1 VRLGILLPRYGADVV
16 GGTEHWLQMLA
27 EHLVAERGF
36 EVEVFTT
43 CATSAVTWAD
53 ELEPG
58 TSELSGVTVH
68 RHRSVSGRDPEYGA
82 LDPVIRR
89 DPASVPDRLARRY
102 IELVGPVCPEMID
115 HAEASSCDLV
125 AVTPYLFWP
134 AVHGVPRLGRRVV
147 FHGAAHDEAELQLR
161 IMRPVYAAVGGFA
174 YNSFAERAL
183 VERRFPVAHLP
194 GCVVGNTVV
203 ERDGDPVAA
212 RQALGIG
219 DTPFVL
225 CVGRV
230 ERTKGAHA
238 LAEMFSEYKRR
249 RPGPLKLVFL
259 GPEHERVER
268 SPDIVIAGRQ
278 PETVKWGALREAE
291 LFITPSAFESFS
303 LVVLESWLAGR
314 PVLVNGLCPATM
326 EHCRR
331 GEGGLW
337 FTSYATFEAALDR
350 LLGNDELRHEMA
362 RRGEAYARATFA
374 WAPLLDRY
382 ETLCDRVLSRLS
394 QAPNYRP

>member
-1 VRLGILLPRYGADVV
+1 MRLGIVLPRYGADVV

-27 EHLVAERGF
+27 EHLVAERGW

-58 TSELSGVTVH
+58 STELHGVTVH
-68 RHRSVSGRDPEYGA
+68 RHRSVSGRDPAYGA

-89 DPASVPDRLARRY
+89 DPGSIPDELAHRFVH
-102 IELVGPVCPEMID
+102 LVGPVCPDVID
-115 HAEASSCDLV
+115 DAEASVCDLI

-147 FHGAAHDEAELQLR
+147 FHGAAHDEAELHLR
-161 IMRPVYAAVGGFA
+161 IMRSVYGSVGGFA
-174 YNSFAERAL
+174 YNSFAERQL
-183 VERRFPVAHLP
+183 VERVFPVAHLP

-203 ERDGDPVAA
+203 EREGDPAAA

-219 DTPFVL
+219 DAPFVL

-230 ERTKGAHA
+230 ERTKGAHV
-238 LAEMFSEYKRR
+238 LAEMFVEYKRR
-249 RPGPLKLVFL
+249 RPGPLKLVL
-259 GPEHERVER
+259 IGPENERLER
-268 SPDIVIAGRQ
+268 SADVVVAGRQ
-278 PETVKWGALREAE
+278 PEAVKWGALRSAE
-291 LFITPSAFESFS
+291 VFVTPSAFESFS

-314 PVLVNGLCPATM
+314 PVLVNGRCAATV

-331 GEGGLW
+331 GLGGMW
-337 FTSYATFEAALDR
+337 FTSYGTFESALDR
-350 LLGNDELRHEMA
+350 LLEDEELRHDLG
-362 RRGEAYARATFA
+362 RRGEAYTRATFA
-374 WAPLLDRY
+374 WGPLLDRY
-382 ETLCDRVLSRLS
+382 EALCERVLARRSLVPR
-394 QAPNYRP
+394 

>member
-1 VRLGILLPRYGADVV
+1 MRLGIVLPRYGTDVV

-27 EHLVAERGF
+27 EHLVAERAW

-58 TSELSGVTVH
+58 TTELNGVTVH
-68 RHRSVSGRDPEYGA
+68 RHRSISGRDPAYGA

-89 DPASVPDRLARRY
+89 DPASVPDALASSF
-102 IELVGPVCPEMID
+102 IDLVGPVCPDVLD
-115 HAEASSCDLV
+115 HAAASTSELI
-125 AVTPYLFWP
+125 ALTPYLYWP
-134 AVHGVPRLGRRVV
+134 AVHGAARLGRRVV
-147 FHGAAHDEAELQLR
+147 FHGAAHDEAELHLR
-161 IMRPVYAAVGGFA
+161 IMRHVYGVVGGFA

-183 VERRFPVAHLP
+183 VERIFPVAHLP

-203 ERDGDPVAA
+203 EREGDPAAA
-212 RQALGIG
+212 RQALGLDDG
-219 DTPFVL
+219 PFVL

-230 ERTKGAHA
+230 ERTKGALV
-238 LAEMFSEYKRR
+238 LAEMFTEYKRR

-259 GPEHERVER
+259 GPEHERIER
-268 SPDIVIAGRQ
+268 HPDIVVAGRQ
-278 PETVKWGALREAE
+278 PEAVKWGAYREAE
-291 LFITPSAFESFS
+291 LSITPSAFESFS

-314 PVLVNGLCPATM
+314 PVLVNGLCAATV

-331 GEGGLW
+331 GGGGLW

-350 LLGNDELRHEMA
+350 LLQDDELRADLA
-362 RRGEAYARATFA
+362 RRGEDYARATFD

-382 ETLCDRVLSRLS
+382 EALCERVLARRSLAS
-394 QAPNYRP
+394 N